1 MGFFDIFKKKSKYNT
16 NPKDNVPEFVYG
28 IPNVKKY
35 NIDPDDNVPREVY
48 GIANPSKYDVNPK
61 NNIPEKVYGI
71 KVVDRNTDVKR
82 CTKCGCVL
90 KTYIYGMVKG
100 DIDTNKYILGGCI
113 VDKDNPTYHCPNC
126 NIDFDKDVKP
136 IASLLETT
144 IIECVGQDPFW
155 SELIKKYFA
164 EDVKYDDNTA
174 VELLRNV
181 AKDKELFNEFTKY
194 LVKKS
199 YDIEKPIKVDGITA
213 KDLASKN
220 PNKSAIEVYAMMSKF
235 KNK

>member
-35 NIDPDDNVPREVY
+35 NIEPDDNVPREVY

-71 KVVDRNTDVKR
+71 KVVDRDSEMKR
-82 CTKCGCVL
+82 CTKCGSVL
-90 KTYIYGMVKG
+90 KKYIYGKVTG
-100 DIDTNKYILGGCI
+100 EIDNTKYVLGGCI
-113 VDKDNPTYHCPNC
+113 ISESAPEYRCSNC
-126 NIDFDKDVKP
+126 NIDFDKSGNP
-136 IASLLETT
+136 IVSSLEKE
-144 IIECVGQDPFW
+144 IIKCVGPDPFW
-155 SELIKKYFA
+155 SGLIREYFA

-174 VELLRNV
+174 VELLKSV
-181 AKDKELFNEFTKY
+181 AKDEEVFNEFTKY
-194 LVKKS
+194 LIKKS

-213 KDLASKN
+213 KELASKN
-220 PNKSAIEVYAMMSKF
+220 PKKSAIEVYAMMSKF